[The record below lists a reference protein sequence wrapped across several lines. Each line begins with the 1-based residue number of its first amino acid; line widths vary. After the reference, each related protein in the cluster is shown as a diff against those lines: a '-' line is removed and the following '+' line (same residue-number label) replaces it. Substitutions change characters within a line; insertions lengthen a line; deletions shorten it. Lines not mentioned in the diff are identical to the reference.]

1 MRSTLSRSSA
11 PLSEKGVAAMMKT
24 PFALSSSKPI
34 SEPFQ
39 AWRHPAGPRNKSKMR
54 RNNFQAGRNNFQ
66 AGRNKIQGGRN
77 KIKTIFLPQI
87 ELFQSVAPIPSRNP
101 L

>member
-1 MRSTLSRSSA
+1 MR
-11 PLSEKGVAAMMKT
+11 
-24 PFALSSSKPI
+24 
-34 SEPFQ
+34 
-39 AWRHPAGPRNKSKMR
+39 
-54 RNNFQAGRNNFQ
+54 RNNFQ

-101 L
+101 LSPLASARPIRGARADRFSRIERYTTSSDFRKAFVGETICPI